1 MREQIQERL
10 QVLRKEFETGQR
22 RQQELQRE
30 QMVLQETLLRIGGAI
45 QVLEELVADSGV
57 KSEAE
62 VLPMERR

>member
-30 QMVLQETLLRIGGAI
+30 QMVLQEALLRIGGAI
-45 QVLEELVADSGV
+45 QVLEELLADSGQ

-62 VLPMERR
+62 VLTMERR

>member
-1 MREQIQERL
+1 MQEQIQERL
-10 QVLRKEFETGQR
+10 QVLRKEFAVGQH

-45 QVLEELVADSGV
+45 QVLEELLAESDS
-57 KSEAE
+57 KPEAE